1 MRTLAAMPLAFA
13 IDLIVDL
20 LVRITL
26 PEALLLGL
34 VSFGVSVLIVGVTS
48 EVVRRR
54 VSSRGIR

>member
-34 VSFGVSVLIVGVTS
+34 VSFGVSVLIVGVAS